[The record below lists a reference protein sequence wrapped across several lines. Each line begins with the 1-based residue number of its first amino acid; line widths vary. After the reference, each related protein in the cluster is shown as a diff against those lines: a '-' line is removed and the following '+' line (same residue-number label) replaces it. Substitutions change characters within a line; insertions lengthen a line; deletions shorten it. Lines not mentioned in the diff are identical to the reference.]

1 MRTKDREVSNV
12 FSDLGFSSALSQEL
26 ERKSE
31 LMVQLQN
38 FIKRHGLTQ
47 AKAAVALGVT
57 QPRVS
62 QLVNGRLSEFS
73 LDELVRLGE
82 RAGLQVTVRVEPN
95 FRRESAIVSDVTAA
109 IKAGVD
115 YVYGVKIASQKL
127 FQVLGN
133 RSLRAHRPLTAKVAS
148 KRQSEGRSGRT
159 SKAGRVSQVS
169 KRTSGQTSSRK
180 G

>member
-1 MRTKDREVSNV
+1 MRSKDREGPNV
-12 FSDLGFSSALSQEL
+12 YSDLGFSPGLSQEL

-31 LMVQLQN
+31 LMVELQN

-47 AKAAVALGVT
+47 AKAAIALGVT

-82 RAGLQVTVRVEPN
+82 RAGLHVKVTIQSNVK
-95 FRRESAIVSDVTAA
+95 REKAIVSDVTAA
-109 IKAGVD
+109 IEAGVD
-115 YVYGVKIASQKL
+115 YVYGVGVAAQKL
-127 FQVLGN
+127 LPVLSSRG
-133 RSLRAHRPLTAKVAS
+133 SHAHRRRPTKIGSKKKSEVRSGVAS
-148 KRQSEGRSGRT
+148 KASRLRQE
-159 SKAGRVSQVS
+159 S
-169 KRTSGQTSSRK
+169 KRGSGQSSSIK